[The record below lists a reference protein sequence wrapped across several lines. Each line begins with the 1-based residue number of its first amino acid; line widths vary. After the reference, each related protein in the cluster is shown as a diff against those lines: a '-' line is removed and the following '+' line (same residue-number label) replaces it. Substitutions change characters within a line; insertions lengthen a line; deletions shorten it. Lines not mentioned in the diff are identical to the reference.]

1 MTIAVASNKGGV
13 GKTTTSIHLAA
24 FFHELG
30 RTVLVDGDHNR
41 SASLWAGQ
49 GKLPFSVVD
58 PYEAYKYVKEA
69 EHLVLDTQARPE
81 PEDMKQ
87 ISKSCD
93 FLVIPCTPDPMSLA
107 STRHTIT
114 AIQKLGVTKFAIL
127 LTCCPPTPIAEA
139 AQAREAIEAAGLPI
153 FNSQIRRL
161 MAFPRACAEGVTV
174 DCLRDDRATLGWN
187 DYQRVAEEIRRLVSQ
202 DSKSLVAQTA
212 GGVVV

>member
-30 RTVLVDGDHNR
+30 KTVLVDGDHNR
-41 SASLWAGQ
+41 SASLWAAA
-49 GKLPFSVVD
+49 GKLPFPVVD
-58 PYEAYKYVKEA
+58 PYEAYRYVRDA
-69 EHLVLDTQARPE
+69 DHLILDTQARPE

-87 ISKSCD
+87 ISRSCD

-127 LTCCPPTPIAEA
+127 LTCCPPAPIAEA
-139 AQAREAIEAAGLPI
+139 DQAREAIVAAGLPI
-153 FNSQIRRL
+153 FKGQIRRL
-161 MAFPRACAEGVTV
+161 MAFPRACAQGVTV
-174 DCLRDDRATLGWN
+174 DCLRDERATVGWH
-187 DYQRVAEEIRRLVSQ
+187 DYEVVAQEIRSVVAWETRRLG
-202 DSKSLVAQTA
+202 DEDLVK
-212 GGVVV
+212 V